1 MGKRTETFKPSPEK
15 MDARLRFFLLF
26 GFVVIFFSI
35 SSCSSN
41 APEDKNLSKE
51 TSEGIDVNSVKIRGE
66 SIHIG
71 ESANTVYDRIGTGSL
86 TTATNDPAQ
95 ANSILKLHTY
105 ASEGKIYRISICRT
119 KEMPSDHVC
128 RISILKLPQGTD
140 PKARSGPE
148 RGPDTKGIDSGKNAP
163 KVFSD
168 KDLQKYGQ
176 KDEVPAS
183 AVKSPR

>member
-1 MGKRTETFKPSPEK
+1 MGKRTETFKPSPDK
-15 MDARLRFFLLF
+15 MDARLCFFLLF
-26 GFVVIFFSI
+26 GFLAISFSI

-41 APEDKNLSKE
+41 APENKNLSKE
-51 TSEGIDVNSVKIRGE
+51 TSEGVDVGSVKIRGE
-66 SIHIG
+66 SIYIG
-71 ESANTVYDRIGTGSL
+71 EGANTVYARIGTGSL

-176 KDEVPAS
+176 KDELPAS